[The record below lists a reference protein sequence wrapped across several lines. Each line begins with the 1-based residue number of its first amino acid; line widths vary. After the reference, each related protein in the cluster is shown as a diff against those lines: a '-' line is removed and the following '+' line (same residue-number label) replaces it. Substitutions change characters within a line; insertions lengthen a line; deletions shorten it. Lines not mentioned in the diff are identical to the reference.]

1 MTKHDENNII
11 NLELTRAY
19 SLSNDY
25 LFKKVFYNKKYLKE
39 LLLLF
44 FNINAHN
51 ITFLNTEL
59 LKSNKI
65 SKVGIADLLLKI
77 DDDFIILEYQNI
89 NRFNFEN
96 RLLYYS
102 SKLISHYGLQSNEDY
117 KYLKKFKILALV
129 NFDYLN
135 NKDLNTVN
143 LKYEKQLFTNN
154 IEYRIA
160 SIKAISKDKKH
171 LGYDLAN
178 LFTKS
183 NLKDMHIHLTKKIY
197 KEIFSQ
203 IKYFNLNEK
212 EWLKMDEIAK
222 LLMNE
227 KENYSGA
234 YEEGMSKGMSKGINQ
249 IVINMLENN
258 LDIDTISK
266 CSKLSKNKI
275 LDIKQEYL
283 KTKVKS

>member
-1 MTKHDENNII
+1 MLYTNTLD
-11 NLELTRAY
+11 
-19 SLSNDY
+19 
-25 LFKKVFYNKKYLKE
+25 NKMAEIVQRTYIM
-39 LLLLF
+39 
-44 FNINAHN
+44 NVI
-51 ITFLNTEL
+51 LN
-59 LKSNKI
+59 
-65 SKVGIADLLLKI
+65 
-77 DDDFIILEYQNI
+77 
-89 NRFNFEN
+89 
-96 RLLYYS
+96 
-102 SKLISHYGLQSNEDY
+102 
-117 KYLKKFKILALV
+117 
-129 NFDYLN
+129 
-135 NKDLNTVN
+135 
-143 LKYEKQLFTNN
+143 
-154 IEYRIA
+154 

-197 KEIFSQ
+197 KEIFEQ

-234 YEEGMSKGMSKGINQ
+234 YEEGMSKGINQ
-249 IVINMLENN
+249 IVINMIENN

-266 CSKLSKNKI
+266 YSKLSKNKI
-275 LDIKQEYL
+275 LNIKQEYL

>member
-1 MTKHDENNII
+1 MTKHDENNTI
-11 NLELTRAY
+11 NLELTNTY

-25 LFKKVFYNKKYLKE
+25 LFKKVFYNKKYLKG
-39 LLLLF
+39 LLLVF
-44 FNINAHN
+44 FNINVHN

-59 LKSNKI
+59 LKNNKT

-77 DDDFIILEYQNI
+77 DDNFIILEYQNI

-135 NKDLNTVN
+135 NKSLNTVN
-143 LKYEKQLFTNN
+143 LKYDKQVFTEN

-171 LGYDLAN
+171 IGYDLAN

-183 NLKDMHIHLTKKIY
+183 NLKDMRIHLTKKIY
-197 KEIFSQ
+197 KEIFEQ

-234 YEEGMSKGMSKGINQ
+234 YEEGMSKGIKQ
-249 IVINMLENN
+249 IVINMIENN

-266 CSKLSKNKI
+266 CSKISKNKI